1 MAEQRDEPETWEM
14 GALFSPKCSADG
26 GWIMVEPYEGLPL
39 PCLEYGFLGLE
50 LVDGASAEDIR
61 AVCEFLNARVVRLT
75 YTAQRRPEWIDQP
88 GRAAL
93 ARRRA
98 GRWA

>member
-1 MAEQRDEPETWEM
+1 MEAETWEM
-14 GALFSPKCSADG
+14 DVLFTPKSSADG
-26 GWIMVEPYEGLPL
+26 GWIMVEPYEGLAL
-39 PCLEYGFLGLE
+39 PCLEGGFLGLE
-50 LVDGASAEDIR
+50 LAEGASAEDIR
-61 AVCEFLNARVVRLT
+61 AVCAFLNARVLRLT

-93 ARRRA
+93 AKRRA